1 MSELKGRFQY
11 SMSDIKRPI
20 FDKEKEKAMSQ
31 GDLYNYLNEY
41 DNLINEIVDYL
52 DTNEL
57 TNIGNNSILHEK
69 CRFLTGK

>member
-1 MSELKGRFQY
+1 MSVNNRYFLSFSNEGRPMLDSQ
-11 SMSDIKRPI
+11 
-20 FDKEKEKAMSQ
+20 KAKHLSVE
-31 GDLYNYLNEY
+31 DLHSYLNEY

-57 TNIGNNSILHEK
+57 TSIGHNSILHNK

>member
-1 MSELKGRFQY
+1 MTDKNRYFLSSSNEGK
-11 SMSDIKRPI
+11 PI
-20 FDKEKEKAMSQ
+20 LDAQKAKHLNVEALHS
-31 GDLYNYLNEY
+31 YLNEY

-57 TNIGNNSILHEK
+57 TSIGHNSILHKK